1 MPTPGDLSLC
11 LERLLAAGLSNADYT
26 RLHHFS
32 LQGRRVYL
40 TGGINYFGTHSALQG
55 SNIAL
60 ADRCMYVASQLEG
73 GRTDKDS
80 IIEEALN
87 RWPLIPG
94 QTDPSKASDSMR
106 DYWLRQLRAIGPDFG
121 VEPDDY
127 NLLSPTFRL
136 GGWRVGVEHQRAF
149 KSVVVQWIG
158 PPEEVPEHPRRWK
171 GCPPSDLDK
180 GWQFRAPSSPEQLHQ
195 LLSELRDSQA
205 SKPAFVDQFS
215 ALGPAASRETVVTV
229 RDRAPAVRERVLQ
242 RAAGHC
248 EWCGKLGFK
257 TVSGAV
263 YLETHHVIPL
273 AEDGP
278 DHETNMLALCPDDHR
293 RAHHAHDREDLTDQL
308 RGKLDE
314 LCVANS
320 STGSRT

>member
-40 TGGINYFGTHSALQG
+40 TGGINYFGTYSALQG

-94 QTDPSKASDSMR
+94 Q
-106 DYWLRQLRAIGPDFG
+106 
-121 VEPDDY
+121 
-127 NLLSPTFRL
+127 
-136 GGWRVGVEHQRAF
+136 
-149 KSVVVQWIG
+149 
-158 PPEEVPEHPRRWK
+158 
-171 GCPPSDLDK
+171 
-180 GWQFRAPSSPEQLHQ
+180 
-195 LLSELRDSQA
+195 
-205 SKPAFVDQFS
+205 PAFVDQFS

-248 EWCGKLGFK
+248 EWCGKPGFK

-273 AEDGP
+273 AEGGP

-293 RAHHAHDREDLTDQL
+293 RAHHAHDRADLSVQL

-314 LCVANS
+314 LCGADS